1 MHLKKM
7 LGAVAATVLVAT
19 AVSAAL
25 SDGSGSTTSTH
36 RSTSKTTAKPAAK
49 ATPKTATKSAG
60 SKQPITISITSRIG
74 HGNLVVILDD
84 VPVFNEEFKK
94 PPFLISQTTTWDP
107 IQVSPGKHKLTAKVY
122 STKGKTYLSG
132 VYDLDVSKTK
142 GIELRVKMS
151 GDKLTVGPAS

>member
-1 MHLKKM
+1 MKKMM
-7 LGAVAATVLVAT
+7 LGALAASIVVAT

-25 SDGSGSTTSTH
+25 SDGSGSTTNTH
-36 RSTSKTTAKPAAK
+36 RSPTAKTAPKPAPKATPAAK
-49 ATPKTATKSAG
+49 TLGGP
-60 SKQPITISITSRIG
+60 KQPITISITSRIG
-74 HGNLVVILDD
+74 HGNLVVILDN

-94 PPFLISQTTTWDP
+94 PPFLISQTTRWDP

-142 GIELRVKMS
+142 GIELRVKMN
-151 GDKLTVGPAS
+151 GDKLTVEPAS